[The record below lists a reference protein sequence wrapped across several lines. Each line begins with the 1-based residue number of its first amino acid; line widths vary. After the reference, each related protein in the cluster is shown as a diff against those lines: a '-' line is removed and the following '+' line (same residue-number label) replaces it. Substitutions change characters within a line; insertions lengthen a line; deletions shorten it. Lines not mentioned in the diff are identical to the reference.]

1 MNVIWIVSD
10 TFRRDH
16 VGAYGN
22 PNIRTPS
29 LDMLAAESVRFD
41 AHYSAGFPTM
51 PTRAD
56 HQTGRWTMSF
66 MGWEPLPTGVAT
78 LAEILAEQG
87 VHTAASVDT
96 PYYVRD
102 GMNYDRGFQSFFM
115 NTGQD
120 TLWSLIPE
128 PGYHHEALDV
138 RDRWRNELD
147 RNAPKTFMAA
157 MQWLESHYKEDF
169 FLYVDTWDPHEPWD
183 APSYYTELYMPEYD
197 GELVLPLYGN
207 WHDMPGYQEAQL
219 QKGHATYCGEITM
232 VDTWVGF
239 LLKSVE
245 NMGLADKTV
254 VIFTTDHG
262 FYFGEHGGLFGKMSS
277 DKYPDG
283 TLRPYD
289 EPGSQWSYSPL
300 FEEIVHLPLLIRAP
314 SVSRGVYSGLS
325 SAIDVM
331 PTVLDLLGLDIPAFV
346 QGCSLAPAMRDTSL
360 TGRDYVVSSLP
371 FANPGD
377 PVLSVDN
384 FLRDLK
390 DPPVTTVTA
399 GQWSLLYSPEPGVS
413 QLYNLASDPHQLD
426 NVIERHMD
434 EAGEIHR
441 LLVEFMRE
449 NEVPERLLQPRLEL
463 RM

>member
-22 PNIRTPS
+22 GWIHTPS
-29 LDMLAAESVRFD
+29 IDALAAGSVRFD
-41 AHYSAGFPTM
+41 SHYSAGFPTM

-66 MGWEPLPTGVAT
+66 MGWQPLPAGVTT
-78 LAEILAEQG
+78 LAEILAG
-87 VHTAASVDT
+87 HGIHTAASVDT
-96 PYYVRD
+96 PYYLRD

-115 NTGQD
+115 NVGQD

-128 PGYHHEALDV
+128 PSYHHEALDV
-138 RDRWRNELD
+138 RDAWRSESD
-147 RNAPKTFMAA
+147 RNAPKTFMSAI
-157 MQWLESHYKEDF
+157 QWLERHYKDDF

-183 APSYYTELYMPEYD
+183 APPYYTELYYPEYD

-207 WHDMPGYQEAQL
+207 WHDVPGYEEAQMR
-219 QKGHATYCGEITM
+219 KGHASYCGEITM
-232 VDTWVGF
+232 VDTWLGF

-245 NMGLADKTV
+245 NMGLTEKTII
-254 VIFTTDHG
+254 IFTTDHG

-300 FEEIVHLPLLIRAP
+300 FEEIVHLPLVIRAP
-314 SVSRGVYSGLS
+314 GTTPGVYGGLS

-331 PTVLDLLGLDIPAFV
+331 PTVLDLLGLDIPEFV
-346 QGCSLAPAMRDTSL
+346 QGRSLAPAIRDNFLS
-360 TGRDYVVSSLP
+360 GREFVVSSLP

-390 DPPVTTVTA
+390 DPPVTTVTS
-399 GQWSLLYSPEPGVS
+399 GEWSLLYSTAPGVS
-413 QLYNLASDPHQLD
+413 QLYNLRTDPQQLD
-426 NVIERHMD
+426 NVIGRHTD
-434 EAGEIHR
+434 IARDIHR
-441 LLVEFMRE
+441 LLLDFMRE

-463 RM
+463 RL

>member
-66 MGWEPLPTGVAT
+66 MGWEPLPAGVAT

-87 VHTAASVDT
+87 LHTAASVDT

-115 NTGQD
+115 NSGQD
-120 TLWSLIPE
+120 TLWSLIPQ
-128 PGYHHEALDV
+128 PGYHNEALDV
-138 RDRWRNELD
+138 RDRWRNEAD
-147 RNAPKTFMAA
+147 RNAPKTFMTA
-157 MQWLESHYKEDF
+157 MQWLERHYKEDF

-183 APSYYTELYMPEYD
+183 APSYYTELYMPDYD
-197 GELVLPLYGN
+197 GELVLPIYGN

-219 QKGHATYCGEITM
+219 RKGHATYCGEITM

-300 FEEIVHLPLLIRAP
+300 FEEIVHLPLMIRAP
-314 SVSRGVYSGLS
+314 EVSPGCYSGLS

-346 QGCSLAPAMRDTSL
+346 QGRSLVPAMRDRSL
-360 TGRDYVVSSLP
+360 SGRDYVVSSLP

-377 PVLSVDN
+377 PVRSVDS

-390 DPPVTTVTA
+390 DPPVSTVTS

-413 QLYNLASDPHQLD
+413 QLYNLASDPYQLD

-441 LLVEFMRE
+441 LLVEFMRG

>member
-22 PNIRTPS
+22 QWIHTPS
-29 LDMLAAESVRFD
+29 IDALAASSVRFD
-41 AHYSAGFPTM
+41 SHYSAGFPTM

-66 MGWEPLPTGVAT
+66 MGWQPLPAGVTT
-78 LAEILAEQG
+78 LAEILAG
-87 VHTAASVDT
+87 HGIHTAASVDT
-96 PYYVRD
+96 PYYLRD

-115 NTGQD
+115 NVGQD

-128 PGYHHEALDV
+128 PSYHHEALDV
-138 RDRWRNELD
+138 RDAWRSESD
-147 RNAPKTFMAA
+147 RNAPKTFMSAI
-157 MQWLESHYKEDF
+157 QWLERHYKDDF

-183 APSYYTELYMPEYD
+183 APPYYTELYYPEFD

-207 WHDMPGYQEAQL
+207 WHDVPGYEEAQMR
-219 QKGHATYCGEITM
+219 KGHASYCGEITM
-232 VDTWVGF
+232 VDTWLGF

-245 NMGLADKTV
+245 NMGLTEKTII
-254 VIFTTDHG
+254 IFTTDHG

-300 FEEIVHLPLLIRAP
+300 FEEIVHLPLVIRAP
-314 SVSRGVYSGLS
+314 GTTPGVYSGLS
-325 SAIDVM
+325 SAVDVM
-331 PTVLDLLGLDIPAFV
+331 PTVLDLLGLDIPKFV
-346 QGCSLAPAMRDTSL
+346 QGRSLAPAIRDNSL
-360 TGRDYVVSSLP
+360 SGREFVVSSLP

-390 DPPVTTVTA
+390 DPPVTTVTS
-399 GQWSLLYSPEPGVS
+399 GEWSLLYSTAPGVS
-413 QLYNLASDPHQLD
+413 QLYNLRTDPQQLD
-426 NVIERHMD
+426 NVIGRHTD
-434 EAGEIHR
+434 IARDIHR
-441 LLVEFMRE
+441 LLLDFMRE

-463 RM
+463 RL